1 MSRGR
6 RPEILAPA
14 GDRERLEAALLYGAD
29 AVYLAGQRFGMRTS
43 SRNFDGDG
51 LCEAVRLCHA
61 ADCKVYITCNTLPRE
76 YELPALEEYL
86 GLCQAS
92 GADALIV
99 ADMGT
104 LRIARRAAPQ
114 MALHVSTQLG
124 VTNSEAATMLYE
136 LGASRV
142 VLARE
147 LSLSEIAQL
156 REHTP
161 PELELEAF
169 VHGAMCMAWS
179 GRCMLSAYLTGR
191 DGSRGDCAQPCR
203 WKYGLVEEQRPG
215 LVYGAEEDADGTYLF
230 NANDL
235 CMIDHVAQLSAAG
248 IDSFKIEGRAKA
260 AYYAAVTTNAYRIAA
275 EEYAASGFNPAYRPA
290 PWLRRE
296 LETVS
301 HRPYGTGFYFGRPE
315 QNVRTG
321 GYLRT
326 WEVAAVAGEYADG
339 RLHLTQRNRFAVGD
353 TCELLEPGRPPQPLR
368 FTALYD
374 AQGQSVS
381 CAPHPMMDVWIPFDR
396 PVVPGSFLRR
406 EKVENRN
413 TV

>member
-43 SRNFDGDG
+43 SHNFDGDG

-76 YELPALEEYL
+76 YELSALEEYL
-86 GLCQAS
+86 GFCQAS

-275 EEYAASGFNPAYRPA
+275 EEYAASGFDPAYRPA
-290 PWLRRE
+290 LWLRRE

-315 QNVRTG
+315 QNVQTG
-321 GYLRT
+321 GCT
-326 WEVAAVAGEYADG
+326 
-339 RLHLTQRNRFAVGD
+339 
-353 TCELLEPGRPPQPLR
+353 
-368 FTALYD
+368 
-374 AQGQSVS
+374 
-381 CAPHPMMDVWIPFDR
+381 
-396 PVVPGSFLRR
+396 
-406 EKVENRN
+406 
-413 TV
+413 

>member
-1 MSRGR
+1 MI

-14 GDRERLEAALLYGAD
+14 GDPEKLRFAVDYGAD
-29 AVYLAGQRFGMRTS
+29 AVYLAGKAFGMRS
-43 SRNFDGDG
+43 ASGNFSREE
-51 LCEAVRLCHA
+51 LAQAVRWCHERGVR
-61 ADCKVYITCNTLPRE
+61 VYVTVNTLPRDP
-76 YELPALEEYL
+76 ELAQLPDYL
-86 GLCQAS
+86 AFLDAC
-92 GADALIV
+92 GADAIIL
-99 ADMGT
+99 ADLGV
-104 LRIARRAAPQ
+104 LRLAKQYAPRCRI
-114 MALHVSTQLG
+114 HISTQTSI
-124 VTNSEAATMLYE
+124 VNSEAACMWHE
-136 LGASRV
+136 MGASRI

-147 LSLSEIAQL
+147 LTLEEIRHIRA
-156 REHTP
+156 HTP

-275 EEYAASGFNPAYRPA
+275 EEYAASGFDPAYRPA
-290 PWLRRE
+290 LWLRRE

-315 QNVRTG
+315 QNVQTG

-396 PVVPGSFLRR
+396 PVVSGSFLRR
-406 EKVENRN
+406 EKTENGSA
-413 TV
+413 V